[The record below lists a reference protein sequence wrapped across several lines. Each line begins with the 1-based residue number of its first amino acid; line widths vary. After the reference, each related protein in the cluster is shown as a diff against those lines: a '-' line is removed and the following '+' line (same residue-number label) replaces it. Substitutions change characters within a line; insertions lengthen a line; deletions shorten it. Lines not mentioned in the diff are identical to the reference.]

1 MRTKPIELSDFSV
14 HLAVMDGQS
23 CSCLEKWLRWMLW
36 YHLMELLGR
45 LSRCEGLEAILP
57 PAPESWTSGPGF
69 VRLCSA
75 VTVPLWMHSHVLG
88 TCSDIAPGSMAG
100 GILHGIKWGLWKG
113 EAEVQRCK
121 AKYQSPFSP
130 AFLCGGF
137 LMSSSWQPSSPV
149 TPHSCGWLMQE
160 PGHAAA
166 HHSCFGSLRAFFCES
181 KWVYEPAW
189 YLYNEGDY
197 PQLKL
202 LDSFGW
208 RCFFWGWCAALSHT
222 QTSIAWSLEDDWGE
236 LHFHVLFGL

>member
-1 MRTKPIELSDFSV
+1 MHGAELPQQITCRISEELERKSIKRKASSIFFMRTKPIELSDFSV

-45 LSRCEGLEAILP
+45 LNRCEGLEAILP

-100 GILHGIKWGLWKG
+100 GILHGIKWGLWRG

-130 AFLCGGF
+130 ALLCGGF

-181 KWVYEPAW
+181 K
-189 YLYNEGDY
+189 
-197 PQLKL
+197 
-202 LDSFGW
+202 
-208 RCFFWGWCAALSHT
+208 
-222 QTSIAWSLEDDWGE
+222 
-236 LHFHVLFGL
+236 